1 MRRLLSVA
9 SVALVFV
16 ATGGQAAAHPEG
28 AAASGDAL
36 GATASQAS
44 ARSWQPGVRRAKR
57 YAKRREGDVRFAVI
71 GLKGHM
77 RRFHAGRTA
86 PAASV
91 FKAMLLAAYLRQSS
105 VRDRRL
111 RHRDKELLGPMIK
124 RSDNEAAT
132 RVRDI
137 VGRGSIERLARDARM
152 RRFRYN
158 DTWGLSRIAAGDQ
171 ARYFYRFDRYVPAR
185 HERYARRLLA
195 SIVPSQRWGVADA
208 RPDGW
213 KLYFKG
219 GWGVGSGDVNHQ
231 VAFLE
236 RHRHR
241 VALAILTEYSPSHGY
256 ATHTLEG
263 VAKRLLRGLP
273 RLPKGS

>member
-1 MRRLLSVA
+1 MRRSLAVGL
-9 SVALVFV
+9 VALVCV
-16 ATGGQAAAHPEG
+16 LAGDQAYAGTACGPAAQ
-28 AAASGDAL
+28 S
-36 GATASQAS
+36 ATAAT
-44 ARSWQPGVRRAKR
+44 SWQPDVRRAKR
-57 YAKRREGDVRFAVI
+57 YAKRREGDVRFAIV
-71 GLKGHM
+71 GLNGHM

-91 FKAMLLAAYLRQSS
+91 FKAMLLAVYLRQAS

-132 RVRDI
+132 RVRDM
-137 VGRGSIERLARDARM
+137 VGRRRIERLARDARM

-158 DTWGLSRIAAGDQ
+158 AVWGLSRIAAGDQ
-171 ARYFYRFDRYVPAR
+171 ARYFYRFDRYVPER
-185 HERYARRLLA
+185 HERYARRLLG
-195 SIVPSQRWGVADA
+195 SIVGSQRWGVADA

-219 GWGVGSGDVNHQ
+219 GWGVGSGEVNHQ
-231 VAFLE
+231 VAFLQ

-241 VALAILTEYSPSHGY
+241 IALAILTEYGPSHDYG
-256 ATHTLEG
+256 TRTLEG
-263 VAKRLLRGLP
+263 VAERLLRGLP

>member
-1 MRRLLSVA
+1 MRRAIAICLLVVVSIAAGEQAPAAPISGPA
-9 SVALVFV
+9 S
-16 ATGGQAAAHPEG
+16 QAAAP
-28 AAASGDAL
+28 
-36 GATASQAS
+36 TT
-44 ARSWQPGVRRAKR
+44 SWQPDVRRAKR
-57 YAKRREGDVRFAVI
+57 YAKRREGDIRFAII
-71 GLKGHM
+71 GTGGHM

-91 FKAMLLAAYLRQSS
+91 FKAMLLAAYLRQAS

-111 RHRDKELLGPMIK
+111 RDSDKELLGPMIK

-137 VGRGSIERLARDARM
+137 VGRRKIERLARDARM
-152 RRFRYN
+152 RHFRYN
-158 DTWGLSRIAAGDQ
+158 ADAWGLSRIAAGDQ
-171 ARYFYRFDRYVPAR
+171 ARYFYRFDRYVPER
-185 HERYARRLLA
+185 HERYARRLLG
-195 SIVPSQRWGVADA
+195 SIVGSQRWGVADA

-219 GWGVGSGDVNHQ
+219 GWGVGSGEVNHQ
-231 VAFLE
+231 VAFLR

-241 VALAILTEYSPSHGY
+241 IALAILTEYGPSHDYG
-256 ATHTLEG
+256 TRTLEG
-263 VAKRLLRGLP
+263 VAERLLRGLP